1 MISLLNSSKR
11 TKSVY
16 ASFPLI
22 FNERL
27 YYEKTYVNAREPDQ
41 VMEMLEDEN
50 VTIELLQYS
59 ERRQGGKLLAF
70 YEESSRKFLFPDKT
84 LTKKDGLDREILLS
98 RTAKF
103 QGINPKLEFSTS
115 TTMQEARVSTSL
127 HRTLLEN
134 PPFLPPDNEIQHQS
148 DSSTSEQEEETVPIM
163 HSTRVQTP
171 KPVHSKT
178 PKRTQKHCVCECPR
192 RPENNG
198 EVVVKSRSLSPRL
211 KRSLRRRS
219 GDPKPPFKT
228 GKADESIISRRDF
241 PPSPSMKRRAKMR
254 SSLPST
260 PLPADGD
267 PLPCQDCRVPH
278 KDCLVCQA
286 YFKVYG
292 NEFLQYRFGPDR
304 QLRSASTPSL
314 AMYQTPARARLPGS
328 APTSDDVAYS
338 RPLSERKKIFH
349 AESEGYSS
357 YKESSSNSDE
367 MHERV
372 KKLLAKTKVYS
383 NGYSSSSD
391 VDSDQD
397 SLFSLQELRSEID
410 DAREEALNR
419 SYDDPENPSL
429 GVRLDRSI
437 TVPLDDNEY
446 WSNKKYLYTGLDH
459 RQTFD
464 QSLQTIYHDLYNK
477 ATQVR
482 P

>member
-1 MISLLNSSKR
+1 MERKGFSCEVKLDMHLVSCPGTRHLSNRSMLFLRIALLGSSKR

-27 YYEKTYVNAREPDQ
+27 YFERTYVNAREPDQ

-50 VTIELLQYS
+50 VIIELLQYS
-59 ERRQGGKLLAF
+59 ERRQGGKLLAY
-70 YEESSRKFLFPDKT
+70 YEESSRKFLFPDKS

-115 TTMQEARVSTSL
+115 TTMQEARVSPLL
-127 HRTLLEN
+127 HHTLLEN
-134 PPFLPPDNEIQHQS
+134 PALSEGEIRQESESSNSDN
-148 DSSTSEQEEETVPIM
+148 EEETVPIM
-163 HSTRVQTP
+163 HSTRLQTP
-171 KPVHSKT
+171 NNMHSTRLQT
-178 PKRTQKHCVCECPR
+178 PNNMHSTRKHCVCECPR

-211 KRSLRRRS
+211 KRSLRRKS
-219 GDPKPPFKT
+219 GNGKPPFKT

-241 PPSPSMKRRAKMR
+241 PPNSSTKRRAKMR
-254 SSLPST
+254 NSLPST
-260 PLPADGD
+260 PIPAEGD

-278 KDCLVCQA
+278 NDCLVCQA

-304 QLRSASTPSL
+304 RLRSTSTPSL
-314 AMYQTPARARLPGS
+314 TSYHTSARARLPDS

-338 RPLSERKKIFH
+338 RPLSERKKIFS

-357 YKESSSNSDE
+357 YKDSSSHSDE

-372 KKLLAKTKVYS
+372 KKLLQKTKVYS
-383 NGYSSSSD
+383 NGYSTASD
-391 VDSDQD
+391 SESDHD

-410 DAREEALNR
+410 DARQEALDR
-419 SYDDPENPSL
+419 SFEDPQRPSL
-429 GVRLDRSI
+429 GVRLDRS
-437 TVPLDDNEY
+437 LNR
-446 WSNKKYLYTGLDH
+446 S
-459 RQTFD
+459 
-464 QSLQTIYHDLYNK
+464 
-477 ATQVR
+477 
-482 P
+482 